1 MQPRGID
8 HLVFAVHDLD
18 AAGHFYEKLGFRVG
32 ARNRHPW
39 GTENRIVQFPH
50 IFLELITIGDNAEI
64 VPHQGTVFSFGAFI
78 KGYLAKREGFA
89 MLVLASDNAERDRD
103 DFAKNGIGG
112 FAPFDFKRQGQ
123 RPDGSAVTVAFSLA
137 FARDIQAPQIGY
149 FVCQHH
155 FPENFWNET
164 AQSHPNHAK
173 ALTDIALYAD
183 NPSDH
188 AEFMSHF
195 TGLRDYSATS
205 TSISFATRGAIHL
218 YTKPAFTYFYGAH
231 DLPEKA
237 QLAAF
242 TVSVENLDAL
252 RSQLVEAAIPF
263 HEINGSLI
271 VPAHAAY
278 GTAIRFTALV

>member
-1 MQPRGID
+1 MQLPGID
-8 HLVFAVHDLD
+8 HLVLVVHDLD
-18 AAGHFYEKLGFRVG
+18 AAGHFYEKLGFRVS

-39 GTENRIVQFPH
+39 GTENRIVQFPN

-64 VPHQGTVFSFGAFI
+64 VPHENTSFSFGAFI
-78 KGYLAKREGFA
+78 KDYLAKREGFA

-103 DFAKNGIGG
+103 NFAKKGIGG
-112 FAPFDFKRQGQ
+112 FASFEFKRQGQ

-137 FARDIQAPQIGY
+137 FARDSQAPHIGY

-183 NPSDH
+183 NPADH

-195 TGLRDYSATS
+195 TGLRDYSSTS
-205 TSISFATRGAIHL
+205 TSIRFATRGAIHID
-218 YTKPAFTYFYGAH
+218 TKPAFTYFYGEH
-231 DLPEKA
+231 DLSEKA

-242 TVSVENLDAL
+242 TVGVERLDVL
-252 RSQLVEAAIPF
+252 RDRFVDGGIPF
-263 HEINGSLI
+263 HERHESLI
-271 VPAHAAY
+271 VPAHAAF
-278 GTAIRFTALV
+278 GCVIRFTALV